1 MVIGI
6 FWVSLIYIAS
16 FRINF
21 SSFILKI
28 HLIFYFYS
36 FLSIWFYRMQTWH
49 GGTAPRWSNATMIG
63 VAHSNNNSRTPGG
76 AAGSSA
82 TAGPPPDAYT
92 ASVRLQNKINEE
104 NAQMVDRQMKNILRK
119 RQLLLIFLVR

>member
-1 MVIGI
+1 
-6 FWVSLIYIAS
+6 
-16 FRINF
+16 
-21 SSFILKI
+21 
-28 HLIFYFYS
+28 
-36 FLSIWFYRMQTWH
+36 MQTWH

-82 TAGPPPDAYT
+82 TAGAPPDAYT